1 MLEQKLPNNCLLKNT
16 KDKIEAQIFKEIF
29 KKFGISGKSFLIVDN
44 RGCQFISNYLTLTE
58 VINFGIFSIESLYLQ
73 RKPYKSFSAIYIVSG
88 DKKSIDLV
96 IKDFKSDK
104 GRLYKFCHLFILDEI
119 KDDLLD
125 IMAKN
130 NFIKR
135 IKTLKQILIQ
145 YTPIDKN
152 IFTFGNDENFN
163 SIYNLYEDNEEMN
176 KINISRL
183 VSVCQSL
190 DNYPNVV
197 YFSFDNKCKLVAEKV
212 NSELKKYFSKK
223 SVKKSGFLL
232 ITSRFIDLAAP
243 VQFELIYQHL
253 LLDSYKKKNEKFYNK
268 IFLKTKNKTLEK
280 VLDYK
285 DELYNKYK
293 SMYIYEILQNINDD
307 LAEFKKSDVGAL
319 SALKNEKN
327 NIDLNN
333 AVKNMSKYQYYVNL
347 YSEHINLCTEIDKI
361 LKRRNIMDLLDVQK
375 TIISKM
381 NNKGKKCSENDII
394 SLIKNNKDK
403 FEKIDFMR
411 LLCLIKYNYPEIE
424 MDEIFSVLESNNI
437 IFSTAEKKIINF
449 LNKGKSLINLDSLEE
464 LEKSIISYREKNNY
478 KTNEENENKNDKRYN
493 YVKECKLTTIC
504 DMCSK
509 NNLPKDIFTYV
520 EKPENIKTQNRFGL
534 KNDMFKNSEEDKN
547 KQNLILFNIGGL
559 SNYEIASLERGSY
572 INQYDVNL
580 ILGANKIYNYK
591 EYFDELTHYFNGN
604 NEIIKVNEV
613 MPKEIKETKNN
624 TKKKKEA
631 EKNDSAEQKIN
642 VREIN
647 EKDSDGKYSKEKLKK
662 KKRNDDSI
670 TDDYK

>member
-1 MLEQKLPNNCLLKNT
+1 
-16 KDKIEAQIFKEIF
+16 
-29 KKFGISGKSFLIVDN
+29 
-44 RGCQFISNYLTLTE
+44 
-58 VINFGIFSIESLYLQ
+58 
-73 RKPYKSFSAIYIVSG
+73 
-88 DKKSIDLV
+88 
-96 IKDFKSDK
+96 
-104 GRLYKFCHLFILDEI
+104 
-119 KDDLLD
+119 
-125 IMAKN
+125 
-130 NFIKR
+130 
-135 IKTLKQILIQ
+135 
-145 YTPIDKN
+145 
-152 IFTFGNDENFN
+152 
-163 SIYNLYEDNEEMN
+163 
-176 KINISRL
+176 
-183 VSVCQSL
+183 
-190 DNYPNVV
+190 
-197 YFSFDNKCKLVAEKV
+197 
-212 NSELKKYFSKK
+212 
-223 SVKKSGFLL
+223 
-232 ITSRFIDLAAP
+232 
-243 VQFELIYQHL
+243 
-253 LLDSYKKKNEKFYNK
+253 
-268 IFLKTKNKTLEK
+268 
-280 VLDYK
+280 
-285 DELYNKYK
+285 
-293 SMYIYEILQNINDD
+293 
-307 LAEFKKSDVGAL
+307 
-319 SALKNEKN
+319 
-327 NIDLNN
+327 
-333 AVKNMSKYQYYVNL
+333 
-347 YSEHINLCTEIDKI
+347 
-361 LKRRNIMDLLDVQK
+361 MDLLEVQK

-381 NNKGKKCSENDII
+381 NNKGKKCSENEII
-394 SLIKNNKDK
+394 SLIKNYKDK

-424 MDEIFSVLESNNI
+424 MNEIFSVLESSNI
-437 IFSTAEKKIINF
+437 VLSTAEKKIINF

-464 LEKSIISYREKNNY
+464 LEKSIISHREKNNY

>member
-1 MLEQKLPNNCLLKNT
+1 M
-16 KDKIEAQIFKEIF
+16 
-29 KKFGISGKSFLIVDN
+29 
-44 RGCQFISNYLTLTE
+44 
-58 VINFGIFSIESLYLQ
+58 
-73 RKPYKSFSAIYIVSG
+73 
-88 DKKSIDLV
+88 
-96 IKDFKSDK
+96 
-104 GRLYKFCHLFILDEI
+104 
-119 KDDLLD
+119 
-125 IMAKN
+125 
-130 NFIKR
+130 
-135 IKTLKQILIQ
+135 
-145 YTPIDKN
+145 
-152 IFTFGNDENFN
+152 
-163 SIYNLYEDNEEMN
+163 
-176 KINISRL
+176 
-183 VSVCQSL
+183 
-190 DNYPNVV
+190 
-197 YFSFDNKCKLVAEKV
+197 
-212 NSELKKYFSKK
+212 
-223 SVKKSGFLL
+223 
-232 ITSRFIDLAAP
+232 
-243 VQFELIYQHL
+243 
-253 LLDSYKKKNEKFYNK
+253 
-268 IFLKTKNKTLEK
+268 
-280 VLDYK
+280 
-285 DELYNKYK
+285 
-293 SMYIYEILQNINDD
+293 
-307 LAEFKKSDVGAL
+307 
-319 SALKNEKN
+319 
-327 NIDLNN
+327 
-333 AVKNMSKYQYYVNL
+333 
-347 YSEHINLCTEIDKI
+347 
-361 LKRRNIMDLLDVQK
+361 
-375 TIISKM
+375 
-381 NNKGKKCSENDII
+381 
-394 SLIKNNKDK
+394 
-403 FEKIDFMR
+403 
-411 LLCLIKYNYPEIE
+411 
-424 MDEIFSVLESNNI
+424 
-437 IFSTAEKKIINF
+437 
-449 LNKGKSLINLDSLEE
+449 DSLEE

-534 KNDMFKNSEEDKN
+534 KNGMFKNSEEDKN

>member
-16 KDKIEAQIFKEIF
+16 KDKIETKIFKEIF
-29 KKFGISGKSFLIVDN
+29 KKFGISGKCFLIVDN
-44 RGCQFISNYLTLTE
+44 RGTQFISSFLTLTE
-58 VINFGIFSIESLYLQ
+58 VINFGIFSIESLYLE
-73 RKPYKSFSAIYIVSG
+73 RKPYKSYSAIYIVSG
-88 DKKSIDLV
+88 DKKSIDMV
-96 IKDFKSDK
+96 IKDFKSEKD
-104 GRLYKFCHLFILDEI
+104 RLYKFCHLFILDEI

-130 NFIKR
+130 NFIKH

-145 YTPIDKN
+145 YIPIDKN

-183 VSVCQSL
+183 VSICQSL

-197 YFSFDNKCKLVAEKV
+197 YFNLDSKCKLVAEKV

-223 SVKKSGFLL
+223 SVKKNGFLL
-232 ITSRFIDLAAP
+232 ITSRFIDFAAP

-253 LLDSYKKKNEKFYNK
+253 LLDSFKRKNEKYYNK
-268 IFLKTKNKTLEK
+268 IFLKSKNKNIEK

-293 SMYIYEILQNINDD
+293 SMYIYEILQNINED
-307 LAEFKKSDVGAL
+307 LNELKKSDVGAL

-333 AVKNMSKYQYYVNL
+333 AAKNMTKYRYYVNL
-347 YSEHINLCTEIDKI
+347 YSEHLNLSSEIDKI
-361 LKRRNIMDLLDVQK
+361 LKRRNIMDLLEVQK

-381 NNKGKKCSENDII
+381 NNKGKKCSENEII
-394 SLIKNNKDK
+394 SLIKKYKDK

-411 LLCLIKYNYPEIE
+411 LLCLIKYNYTEIE

-437 IFSTAEKKIINF
+437 VFSSAEKKIINF
-449 LNKGKSLINLDSLEE
+449 LNKGKILVSLDSLEE
-464 LEKSIISYREKNNY
+464 LEKSIISHREKNNY
-478 KTNEENENKNDKRYN
+478 KTNEEYENKDDKRYK

-509 NNLPKDIFTYV
+509 NELPKDIFTFV
-520 EKPENIKTQNRFGL
+520 EKAENIKTHNKFGL
-534 KNDMFKNSEEDKN
+534 KIDEYKNSEEEDKN

-572 INQYDVNL
+572 IN
-580 ILGANKIYNYK
+580 
-591 EYFDELTHYFNGN
+591 
-604 NEIIKVNEV
+604 
-613 MPKEIKETKNN
+613 
-624 TKKKKEA
+624 
-631 EKNDSAEQKIN
+631 
-642 VREIN
+642 
-647 EKDSDGKYSKEKLKK
+647 
-662 KKRNDDSI
+662 
-670 TDDYK
+670 

>member
-1 MLEQKLPNNCLLKNT
+1 MLEQKLPDNCLLKNT
-16 KDKIEAQIFKEIF
+16 KDKIEDKIFKEIL

-44 RGCQFISNYLTLTE
+44 RGSQFISSFLTLTE
-58 VINFGIFSIESLYLQ
+58 VIDFGIFSIESLYLQ
-73 RKPYKSFSAIYIVSG
+73 RKPYKSFSAIYIISG

-96 IKDFKSDK
+96 IKDFKSEKD
-104 GRLYKFCHLFILDEI
+104 RLYKFCHLFILDEI

-145 YTPIDKN
+145 YIPIDKN
-152 IFTFGNDENFN
+152 MFTFGNDENFN
-163 SIYNLYEDNEEMN
+163 SIYNLYEDNEDMN

-190 DNYPNVV
+190 DSYPNVV
-197 YFSFDNKCKLVAEKV
+197 YFNLDAKCKLVAEKV

-223 SVKKSGFLL
+223 NIKKSGFLL

-243 VQFELIYQHL
+243 VQFELIYQYL
-253 LLDSYKKKNEKFYNK
+253 LLDSFKRKNAKYYNK
-268 IFLKTKNKTLEK
+268 IFFKHKNKNQEK

-285 DELYNKYK
+285 EELYNKYK
-293 SMYIYEILQNINDD
+293 SMYIYEVIETINED
-307 LAEFKKSDVGAL
+307 LAEFKNSDVGKL
-319 SALKNEKN
+319 HKLKNEKN
-327 NIDLNN
+327 NIDLDN
-333 AVKNMSKYQYYVNL
+333 AAKNISKYNYYVNL
-347 YSEHINLCTEIDKI
+347 YSEHLNLSGEIDKI
-361 LKRRNIMDLLDVQK
+361 LKRRNIMDLLEMQK
-375 TIISKM
+375 TIMAKM
-381 NNKGKKCSENDII
+381 NNKGKKCSENEII
-394 SLIKNNKDK
+394 SLIKNYKDK

-424 MDEIFSVLESNNI
+424 IDEIFSVLESNNI

-449 LNKGKSLINLDSLEE
+449 LNKGKMLIDLDSLEE
-464 LEKSIISYREKNNY
+464 LDKSIISYREKNNY
-478 KTNEENENKNDKRYN
+478 KTNEEINNKNDKRYN

-509 NNLPKDIFTYV
+509 NNLPKNIFTFV
-520 EKPENIKTQNRFGL
+520 EKPENIKTQNKFGL
-534 KNDMFKNSEEDKN
+534 KNNMFKNSEDDKN

-604 NEIIKVNEV
+604 NEIVKINEA
-613 MPKEIKETKNN
+613 MPKEIKETKKNSN
-624 TKKKKEA
+624 KKKEA
-631 EKNDSAEQKIN
+631 EKDDSAEQKIN

-662 KKRNDDSI
+662 KKRDDDSI
-670 TDDYK
+670 TDYK

>member
-1 MLEQKLPNNCLLKNT
+1 
-16 KDKIEAQIFKEIF
+16 
-29 KKFGISGKSFLIVDN
+29 
-44 RGCQFISNYLTLTE
+44 
-58 VINFGIFSIESLYLQ
+58 
-73 RKPYKSFSAIYIVSG
+73 
-88 DKKSIDLV
+88 
-96 IKDFKSDK
+96 
-104 GRLYKFCHLFILDEI
+104 
-119 KDDLLD
+119 
-125 IMAKN
+125 
-130 NFIKR
+130 
-135 IKTLKQILIQ
+135 
-145 YTPIDKN
+145 
-152 IFTFGNDENFN
+152 
-163 SIYNLYEDNEEMN
+163 
-176 KINISRL
+176 
-183 VSVCQSL
+183 
-190 DNYPNVV
+190 
-197 YFSFDNKCKLVAEKV
+197 
-212 NSELKKYFSKK
+212 
-223 SVKKSGFLL
+223 
-232 ITSRFIDLAAP
+232 
-243 VQFELIYQHL
+243 
-253 LLDSYKKKNEKFYNK
+253 
-268 IFLKTKNKTLEK
+268 
-280 VLDYK
+280 
-285 DELYNKYK
+285 
-293 SMYIYEILQNINDD
+293 MYIYEILQNINDD

-394 SLIKNNKDK
+394 SLIKNYKDK

-411 LLCLIKYNYPEIE
+411 LLCLIKYNYPQIE

-534 KNDMFKNSEEDKN
+534 KNGMFKNSEEDKN